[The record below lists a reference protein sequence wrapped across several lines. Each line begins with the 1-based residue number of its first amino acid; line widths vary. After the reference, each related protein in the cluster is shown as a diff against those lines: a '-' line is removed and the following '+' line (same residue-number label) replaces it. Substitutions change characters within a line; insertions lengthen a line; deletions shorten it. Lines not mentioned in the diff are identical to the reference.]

1 MSTAIEDAMRFHPAP
16 GTGFRGKPNERT
28 KELSNGVGYC
38 VRRVRVPL
46 RRGAMRAGE
55 VWDVFAPGPVL
66 IGVEPTMY
74 WAMRLADVDYCTRGR
89 MRKGGR
95 R

>member
-16 GTGFRGKPNERT
+16 GTGFRGKPNEHT

-38 VRRVRVPL
+38 LRRTRVPP
-46 RRGAMRAGE
+46 ASE

-89 MRKGGR
+89 LRKGGR
-95 R
+95 G